1 MDFITD
7 AISNGFWKMLSNFA
21 TDTLNSAIELI
32 IDVVVKLSSIDQY
45 FDTGRYLPYI
55 YAIAGAILVLCVVKE
70 ALKIQAGISEDRSI
84 SNLAMRIIVAGTSI
98 YFLPWMLK
106 NVLIPANNFL
116 MDLINSIGIEITVD
130 KMKEILTSAIL
141 SEGTSVATFVVVIF
155 TVWAVSLAIFSVA
168 AGIRY
173 AELILAILMAPIIAT
188 SFVKDG
194 EGITA
199 WIMDTIC
206 LVFTQSIHLILL
218 QVLLQVNLTAGNG
231 GMIPLIIS
239 IGIVTVALRGPKVIK
254 KYLYTSGVGGAS
266 VGAAGNAGRMAMMR
280 FYMSKVKP

>member
-7 AISNGFWKMLSNFA
+7 AISNGFWKMLSTFA

-32 IDVVVKLSSIDQY
+32 IDVVVKLSDIDQY

-70 ALKIQAGISEDRSI
+70 TLKIQSGISEDRSI
-84 SNLAMRIIVAGTSI
+84 SNLATRIIVAGTSI
-98 YFLPWMLK
+98 YFLPWILK
-106 NVLIPANNFL
+106 NVLIPANNIL
-116 MDLINSIGIEITVD
+116 MNLINSIGVEITVD

-141 SEGTSVATFVVVIF
+141 SGGSSVLPFVVVIF
-155 TVWAVSLAIFSVA
+155 TVWAISLAIFSIA

-173 AELILAILMAPIIAT
+173 AELILGILMAPIIAT
-188 SFVKDG
+188 SFVKDS

-199 WIMDTIC
+199 WMMDTIC
-206 LVFTQSIHLILL
+206 LVFTQSIHLVLL